1 MGAEVTVDDQA
12 LVVLRIL
19 VAAAEPVP
27 VEILAAMDEAAD
39 VDLPATLSR
48 LELGGL
54 IDWSAD
60 DSLTVTGDGRDAT
73 RVPRG
78 EQARLRGAL
87 GRAASTSAVP
97 AATVAQWLLD
107 GCRIE
112 PDPAVV
118 PSLLG
123 RADQLLRQ
131 GDLHQSAQV
140 LRAVVAAVERG
151 QAVDDLDRIRAW
163 LRLGYVL
170 RWLGRDDEARILSRR
185 AADLAR
191 ASGDPVARA
200 TAALAWRPD
209 AIAVSDDPTGVA
221 AIDDALATIAGHE
234 VLRCQLLSAR
244 AEAMLFSDL
253 GQAQRAAGEA
263 LAVGRRL
270 GDPETLLRA
279 AYAYRLTH
287 WHPSRQ
293 DEMLALGAEMVAV
306 APRAV
311 DLAEHGAMTRLQVF
325 LELGDWPRL
334 DGELAA
340 MGRRMAD
347 APRPMERLWHQVVLA
362 ARALSQGRWDD
373 ARQLIDAALALARGP
388 EHGAAAQLLL
398 TQQILCSW
406 HRGDDLRPLIP
417 AELLPAGPM
426 RRSWEACLL
435 GWTCDRRDPDEVAAE
450 LDRHLAD
457 GLRGVRPDL
466 TFGPVMSSLALA
478 AVRARATDHAARL
491 FDALSPYA
499 DQWAGT
505 GGAVVNGP
513 FALHLGRLAGL
524 LDRPGEAA
532 ALLDRAAASAAAGG
546 CRPWSARIDLARA
559 ELAGPGAGAAH
570 ARRAAEVA
578 GELGMADVARA
589 ARRLAGGP
597 ALPAGLTEREA
608 EVLRLVAG
616 GATNADA
623 AAALYLSVKTV
634 ERHLVNAYR
643 KLGVRNRAEAVAF
656 ALRELTPE

>member
-19 VAAAEPVP
+19 VAAAEPLP
-27 VEILAAMDEAAD
+27 VEVLAAVDAAAH

-54 IDWSAD
+54 VDWSPD
-60 DSLTVTGDGRDAT
+60 DTLSVTADGRDAAP
-73 RVPRG
+73 VPRG

-97 AATVAQWLLD
+97 AALVAQWLLD

-118 PSLLG
+118 TRLLD

-131 GDLHQSAQV
+131 GDLDQSAQV
-140 LRAVVAAVERG
+140 LEAVVAGVERG
-151 QAVDDLDRIRAW
+151 LAVDDLDRIRAW

-170 RWLGRDDEARILSRR
+170 RWLDRDDEARALSRR
-185 AADLAR
+185 GADLAR

-209 AIAVSDDPTGVA
+209 AIAVSDDPSGVA
-221 AIDDALATIAGHE
+221 AIDDALATIGDHE
-234 VLRCQLLSAR
+234 ALRCQLLAAR
-244 AEAMLFSDL
+244 AEAVLFTDL
-253 GQAQRAAGEA
+253 DQARQAAGDA
-263 LAVGRRL
+263 LAAGRRL

-279 AYAYRLTH
+279 AYAYRLTR
-287 WHPSRQ
+287 WHPSSQ
-293 DEMLALGAEMVAV
+293 HEMLALGAEMVAV

-325 LELGDWPRL
+325 LELGDWPRF

-340 MGRRMAD
+340 MTRRLAE
-347 APRPMERLWHQVVLA
+347 APRPMEQLWHGVVRA
-362 ARALSQGRWDD
+362 ARALTQGRWDD
-373 ARQLIDAALALARGP
+373 AGGLIEAALALARGP
-388 EHGAAAQLLL
+388 EHGAAFQLLL

-406 HRGDDLRPLIP
+406 HRGDDLRPLVS

-435 GWTCDRRDPDEVAAE
+435 GWTCDRREPQEVGAD

-457 GLRGVRPDL
+457 GIPGVRPDL
-466 TFGPVMSSLALA
+466 TFGPVMSSLAMA
-478 AVRARATDHAARL
+478 AVRAGAAGHAALL
-491 FDALSPYA
+491 FDALTPYA

-524 LDRPGEAA
+524 LGRPGEAA
-532 ALLDRAAASAAAGG
+532 ALLDQAAASAAAGG
-546 CRPWSARIDLARA
+546 CRPWEARIDLARA
-559 ELAGPGAGAAH
+559 ELAGRGQGDAH
-570 ARRAAEVA
+570 ARRAAVVA
-578 GELGMADVARA
+578 GELGMAEVARA
-589 ARRLAGGP
+589 ARRLAGDTS
-597 ALPAGLTEREA
+597 LPAGLTEREA

-634 ERHLVNAYR
+634 ERHLLNAYR

-656 ALRELTPE
+656 TLRELPPA